1 MDLQIT
7 QYHFGERPQVLKP
20 DHEFYKVLGEE
31 GIRKMVSDHYDLL
44 RQSTINGLFATD
56 DKEFESS
63 KLNSSDF
70 MIQICGGP
78 DYYNQH
84 RGKPLMANRHA
95 PFAITPEARLVWLQ
109 CYREV
114 LMQLEIPEKLILS
127 FWNYINAFSNW
138 VVNTKS
144 ISESP
149 FKVIITTSDSPSHTR
164 TKPRSGT

>member
-7 QYHFGERPQVLKP
+7 QYHFGERPQVSKP
-20 DHEFYKVLGEE
+20 GHEFYKVLGED

-44 RQSTINGLFATD
+44 RQSNISGLFATD

-84 RGKPLMANRHA
+84 RGKPMMANRHA
-95 PFAITPEARLVWLQ
+95 PFAITPEARVVWLQ
-109 CYREV
+109 CYKKV

-138 VVNTKS
+138 VVNTRS
-144 ISESP
+144 DNESP
-149 FKVIITTSDSPSHTR
+149 FKVIITPSDSPSHKK